1 MLPLYKKGEESQRPF
16 IDDLVLLIVQK
27 GCSFY
32 AWLRSYVW
40 HDFLWG
46 GMSCAWYFLS
56 FRAFDQRSITLY
68 DETYI
73 WGVHFALCECSTFIM
88 ITLDLRIRKGGL
100 GQFIVVIISWFWIG
114 RLRNTQQL
122 VSLRQ
127 NGLLELVLLINL

>member
-1 MLPLYKKGEESQRPF
+1 MLPLYKKGEESQRAF

-32 AWLRSYVW
+32 AWLKSYVW

-56 FRAFDQRSITLY
+56 LRAFDQRSITLY
-68 DETYI
+68 DEMYI
-73 WGVHFALCECSTFIM
+73 WGVYFALCECSTFIM